1 LKNVATF
8 PITMKGL
15 IIFIALIARL
25 VAEAEYQAVLWRDLL
40 EDKKKGEQLEL
51 EAPSSQD

>member
-1 LKNVATF
+1 
-8 PITMKGL
+8 MKGV